1 VETPMM
7 DNAVGRIA
15 KDKGITAEA
24 ARERLTH
31 SNPQGRL
38 VQPYEI
44 ANLIGFFCTD
54 ASLGLTNVD
63 IQVNAGADW

>member
-1 VETPMM
+1 MLF
-7 DNAVGRIA
+7 RS
-15 KDKGITAEA
+15 
-24 ARERLTH
+24 RLTH

-38 VQPYEI
+38 VQPSEI

-63 IQVNAGADW
+63 IQINAGADW